1 MHYWWWA
8 GRMKKPRENKRSV
21 CKREEMGFSLAQWWR
36 FLCHRDTAMVNGVQT
51 CSEYLQQN
59 GAAYCCQQQVQ
70 DKCCQSC
77 RALNSNDSCKLASEG
92 FATSQRDSSVSM
104 FRWTLWLP
112 QISNSRPALALSLLR
127 HDWEFWHVRL
137 SFWVDPPLSATKC
150 VLNTSFEPF
159 FLFFFLFFLRH
170 DWKGRFLARLFFG
183 GTLCHKIC
191 TQCQF

>member
-77 RALNSNDSCKLASEG
+77 RALKSNDSCKLASEG

-104 FRWTLWLP
+104 FRWTYLTMCLHNV
-112 QISNSRPALALSLLR
+112 NSSSLSLRAAFTASWIQFVSPHLR
-127 HDWEFWHVRL
+127 SWLLV
-137 SFWVDPPLSATKC
+137 SGT
-150 VLNTSFEPF
+150 
-159 FLFFFLFFLRH
+159 
-170 DWKGRFLARLFFG
+170 RFLL
-183 GTLCHKIC
+183 IW
-191 TQCQF
+191 